1 MISFFLLAGLLA
13 APTDGPTVTTTTA
26 KSTELERRVRMPASA
41 MPFEQATLRAHVT
54 GYVSA
59 VHVRAGAWV
68 SKGDVLATIE
78 VPYMAEELASAEA
91 RIHAAEANTRAAN
104 GAVRSAQASQDRAV
118 AGKSRGTA
126 AVEWRTAQLARA
138 RILRAKD
145 AITESD
151 LENAVGALAIAEGR
165 LSEAIAAV
173 NAAAAEVGASE
184 ARVISA
190 TAKVHVAQ
198 ADLRRVK
205 AMGAFATIR
214 CPYDKALV
222 YDRMVDTGSLVEA
235 DMTALFEVMN
245 VETII
250 VRVDVDERD
259 AVFIDV
265 GSEVTLTPD
274 ARKIGERKAT
284 VTRIGSALDSSSRR
298 MRIEIDVPNTDH
310 AWRAGMFVHADLQI
324 FKREGALV
332 LPAECLRIEGGEP
345 VVYQVSG
352 GKLARKVVT
361 TGVDD
366 GLTVEIASGV
376 SEGDVIVIAGPLS
389 LKDGMA
395 VTVAGG
401 TNE

>member
-265 GSEVTLTPD
+265 GSEVILTPD

-332 LPAECLRIEGGEP
+332 LPAECLRIEGGKP

-366 GLTVEIASGV
+366 GLTVEITSGV
-376 SEGDVIVIAGPLS
+376 SAGDVIVVAGPLS